1 MKNVNKLLLFFLC
14 VAAVLTT
21 AVAGTL
27 AWLSD
32 VETAVNT
39 FTIGRVNIVVD
50 EAKVNEDGTP
60 VTGADRVKA
69 NEYHILPGL
78 EYTKDPTVTVD
89 GGSEDAYVRMIL
101 TVHNA
106 SDVQAILTKYNLG
119 DFSVLIGGWDK
130 NTWLYEGFTEDT
142 TNNTISFEFRY
153 KEVVAKSATDT
164 KLTALFDTLIVP
176 GEITGEEMKEL
187 YDGGFKMEVFGHAI
201 QAAGFDTEDA
211 AWDAFDTQHNSW

>member
-1 MKNVNKLLLFFLC
+1 MKNANKILLICICLI
-14 VAAVLTT
+14 AVLT
-21 AVAGTL
+21 VSLVGTL
-27 AWLSD
+27 AYLLDTDS
-32 VETAVNT
+32 TVNT
-39 FTIGRVNIVVD
+39 FTVGQVHISVD
-50 EAKVNEDGTP
+50 EAKVNADGTP
-60 VTGADRVKA
+60 VAGADRVKA
-69 NEYHILPGL
+69 NEYHVLPGM

-106 SDVQAILTKYNLG
+106 SDVQAILTKYGLG

-142 TNNTISFEFRY
+142 VKNTISFEFRY
-153 KEVVAKSATDT
+153 KEIVSKSTTDT

-176 GEITGEEMKEL
+176 GEITGEEMKDL

-201 QAAGFDTEDA
+201 QAAGFNTEDA
-211 AWDAFDTQHNSW
+211 AWDAFDTQHNS

>member
-1 MKNVNKLLLFFLC
+1 MKNANKILLICICLI
-14 VAAVLTT
+14 AVLT
-21 AVAGTL
+21 VSLVGTL
-27 AWLSD
+27 AYLLDTDS
-32 VETAVNT
+32 TVNT
-39 FTIGRVNIVVD
+39 FTVGQVHISVD
-50 EAKVNEDGTP
+50 EAKVNADGTL
-60 VTGADRVKA
+60 VAGADRVKA
-69 NEYHILPGL
+69 NEYHVLPGM

-106 SDVQAILTKYNLG
+106 SDVQAILTKYGLG

-130 NTWLYEGFTEDT
+130 STWLYEGFAEDAQKD
-142 TNNTISFEFRY
+142 TISFEFRY
-153 KEVVAKSATDT
+153 KEIVSKSTTDT

-176 GEITGEEMKEL
+176 GEITGEEMKDL

-211 AWDAFDTQHNSW
+211 AWDAFDTQYNS

>member
-1 MKNVNKLLLFFLC
+1 MKNTKKILLICIC
-14 VAAVLTT
+14 VIAVLT
-21 AVAGTL
+21 VSVVGTL
-27 AWLSD
+27 AYLTD
-32 VETAVNT
+32 TDYAVNT
-39 FTIGRVNIVVD
+39 FTIGQVSISID
-50 EAKVNEDGTP
+50 EAKVNADGTP
-60 VTGADRVKA
+60 VAGADRVKA

-78 EYTKDPTVTVD
+78 KYTKDPTVTVD

-153 KEVVAKSATDT
+153 KEVVAKSESDT
-164 KLTALFDTLIVP
+164 KLPVLFDTLIVP
-176 GEITGEEMKEL
+176 GEITGEEMKDL

-211 AWDAFDTQHNSW
+211 AWDAFDTQHDS

>member
-1 MKNVNKLLLFFLC
+1 MKNTKKTLLICIC
-14 VAAVLTT
+14 VVAVLTT
-21 AVAGTL
+21 SVVGAL
-27 AWLSD
+27 AYLVDTDS
-32 VETAVNT
+32 AVNT
-39 FTIGRVNIVVD
+39 FTMGQVHISVD
-50 EAKVNEDGTP
+50 EAKVNADGTP

-69 NEYHILPGL
+69 NEYHILPGMQ
-78 EYTKDPTVTVD
+78 YTKDPTVTVN

-101 TVHNA
+101 TFHNA

-119 DFSVLIGGWDK
+119 DFSILIGGWDK

-142 TNNTISFEFRY
+142 AKNTISFEFRY

-176 GEITGEEMKEL
+176 GEITGEEMKDL

-211 AWDAFDTQHNSW
+211 AWDAFDTQHDS

>member
-1 MKNVNKLLLFFLC
+1 MKNTKKILLICIC
-14 VAAVLTT
+14 VIAVLT
-21 AVAGTL
+21 VSLVGTL
-27 AWLSD
+27 AYLMDTDS
-32 VETAVNT
+32 AVNT
-39 FTIGRVNIVVD
+39 FTIGQVYISVD
-50 EAKVNEDGTP
+50 EAKVNADGTP
-60 VTGADRVKA
+60 VAGADRVKA
-69 NEYHILPGL
+69 NEYHILPGM
-78 EYTKDPTVTVD
+78 EYTKDPAVTVN

-130 NTWLYEGFTEDT
+130 TTWLYEGFTEDT
-142 TNNTISFEFRY
+142 AKNTISFEFRY

-164 KLTALFDTLIVP
+164 KLPVLFDTLIVP
-176 GEITGEEMKEL
+176 GEITGEEMKDL

-211 AWDAFDTQHNSW
+211 AWDVFDTQHNS

>member
-1 MKNVNKLLLFFLC
+1 MKNTRKILLICIC
-14 VAAVLTT
+14 VIAVLT
-21 AVAGTL
+21 VSLVGTL
-27 AWLSD
+27 AYLMDTDS
-32 VETAVNT
+32 AVNT
-39 FTIGRVNIVVD
+39 FTMGQVHIFVD
-50 EAKVNEDGTP
+50 EAKVNADGTP
-60 VTGADRVKA
+60 VPGTDRVKA
-69 NEYHILPGL
+69 NEYHVLPGM

-106 SDVQAILTKYNLG
+106 SDVQAVLTKYNLG

-153 KEVVAKSATDT
+153 KEVVAKSTTDT

-176 GEITGEEMKEL
+176 GEITGEEMKDL

-211 AWDAFDTQHNSW
+211 AWDAFDTQHDS

>member
-1 MKNVNKLLLFFLC
+1 MKNTKKILLICIC
-14 VAAVLTT
+14 VIAVLT
-21 AVAGTL
+21 VSVVGTL
-27 AWLSD
+27 AYLTD
-32 VETAVNT
+32 TDYAVNT
-39 FTIGRVNIVVD
+39 FTIGQVSISID
-50 EAKVNEDGTP
+50 EAKVNADGTP
-60 VTGADRVKA
+60 VAGADRVKA

-78 EYTKDPTVTVD
+78 KYTKDPTVTVD

-153 KEVVAKSATDT
+153 KEVVAKSATDA

-176 GEITGEEMKEL
+176 GEITGEEMKDL

-211 AWDAFDTQHNSW
+211 AWDAFDTQHNS

>member
-1 MKNVNKLLLFFLC
+1 MKNANKILLICICLI
-14 VAAVLTT
+14 AVLT
-21 AVAGTL
+21 VSLVGTL
-27 AWLSD
+27 AYLLDTDS
-32 VETAVNT
+32 AVNT
-39 FTIGRVNIVVD
+39 FTVGQVHISVD
-50 EAKVNEDGTP
+50 EAKVNADGTP
-60 VTGADRVKA
+60 VAGADRVKA
-69 NEYHILPGL
+69 NEYHVLPGM

-106 SDVQAILTKYNLG
+106 SDVQAILTKYGLG

-130 NTWLYEGFTEDT
+130 NTWLYEGFAEDAQKD
-142 TNNTISFEFRY
+142 TISFEFRY
-153 KEVVAKSATDT
+153 KEIVSKSTTDT

-176 GEITGEEMKEL
+176 GEITGEEMKDL

-211 AWDAFDTQHNSW
+211 AWDAFDTQHNS

>member
-1 MKNVNKLLLFFLC
+1 MKNANKILLICICLI
-14 VAAVLTT
+14 AVLT
-21 AVAGTL
+21 VSLVGTL
-27 AWLSD
+27 AYLLDTDS
-32 VETAVNT
+32 TVNT
-39 FTIGRVNIVVD
+39 FTVGQVHISVD
-50 EAKVNEDGTP
+50 EAKVNADGTP
-60 VTGADRVKA
+60 VAGADRVKA
-69 NEYHILPGL
+69 NEYHVLPGM

-106 SDVQAILTKYNLG
+106 SDVQAILTKYGLG

-142 TNNTISFEFRY
+142 VKNTISFEFRY
-153 KEVVAKSATDT
+153 KEIVSKSTTDT

-176 GEITGEEMKEL
+176 GEITGEEMKDL

-211 AWDAFDTQHNSW
+211 AWDAFDTQHNS

>member
-1 MKNVNKLLLFFLC
+1 MKNTKKILLICIC
-14 VAAVLTT
+14 VIAVLT
-21 AVAGTL
+21 VSIIGTL
-27 AWLSD
+27 AYLTDTDS
-32 VETAVNT
+32 AVNT
-39 FTIGRVNIVVD
+39 FTIGQVYISID
-50 EAKVNEDGTP
+50 ESKVNADGTP

-69 NEYHILPGL
+69 NEYHILPGMK
-78 EYTKDPTVTVD
+78 YTKDPTVTVN

-130 NTWLYEGFTEDT
+130 AAWLYEGFTEDT
-142 TNNTISFEFRY
+142 EKNTISFEFRF
-153 KEVVAKSATDT
+153 KEIVTKSDTDT
-164 KLTALFDTLIVP
+164 KLPALFDTLIVP
-176 GEITGEEMKEL
+176 GEITGAETKDL

-211 AWDAFDTQHNSW
+211 AWDVFDTQHKS

>member
-1 MKNVNKLLLFFLC
+1 MKNTKKILLICIC
-14 VAAVLTT
+14 VIAVLT
-21 AVAGTL
+21 VSLVGTL
-27 AWLSD
+27 AYLVDTDS
-32 VETAVNT
+32 AVNT
-39 FTIGRVNIVVD
+39 FTTGQVHISID
-50 EAKVNEDGTP
+50 EAKVDADGTP
-60 VTGADRVKA
+60 VAGADRVKA
-69 NEYHILPGL
+69 NEYHILPGMQ
-78 EYTKDPTVTVD
+78 YTKDPTVTVN

-119 DFSVLIGGWDK
+119 DFSILIGGWDK

-142 TNNTISFEFRY
+142 AKNTISFEFRY

-176 GEITGEEMKEL
+176 GEITGEEMKDL

-201 QAAGFDTEDA
+201 QAAGFDTADA
-211 AWDAFDTQHNSW
+211 AWTTFASQYNP

>member
-1 MKNVNKLLLFFLC
+1 MKNTKKILLICIC
-14 VAAVLTT
+14 VIAVLT
-21 AVAGTL
+21 VSVVGTL
-27 AWLSD
+27 AYLTDTDS
-32 VETAVNT
+32 AVNT
-39 FTIGRVNIVVD
+39 FTMGQVSISID
-50 EAKVNEDGTP
+50 EAKVNADGTP
-60 VTGADRVKA
+60 ITGADRVKA
-69 NEYHILPGL
+69 NEYHILPGM

-106 SDVQAILTKYNLG
+106 SDVHAILTKYNLG

-153 KEVVAKSATDT
+153 KEVVAKSTTDT

-176 GEITGEEMKEL
+176 GEITGEEMRDL

-211 AWDAFDTQHNSW
+211 AWAAFDTQHDS

>member
-1 MKNVNKLLLFFLC
+1 VKNTKKILLICIC
-14 VAAVLTT
+14 VIAVLT
-21 AVAGTL
+21 VSVVGTL
-27 AWLSD
+27 AYLTDTDS
-32 VETAVNT
+32 AVNT
-39 FTIGRVNIVVD
+39 FTMGQVHISVD
-50 EAKVNEDGTP
+50 EAKVNADGTP

-78 EYTKDPTVTVD
+78 KYTKDPAVTVN

-106 SDVQAILTKYNLG
+106 SDVQAVLTKYNLG

-130 NTWLYEGFTEDT
+130 AIWLYEGFTEDT
-142 TNNTISFEFRY
+142 AKNTISFEFRY
-153 KEVVAKSATDT
+153 KEVVAKSAADT
-164 KLTALFDTLIVP
+164 KLPALFDTLIVP
-176 GEITGEEMKEL
+176 GEITGQEMKDL

-211 AWDAFDTQHNSW
+211 AWDAFDTQHNS

>member
-1 MKNVNKLLLFFLC
+1 MKNTKKILLICIC
-14 VAAVLTT
+14 VIAVLT
-21 AVAGTL
+21 VSVVGTL
-27 AWLSD
+27 AYLTD
-32 VETAVNT
+32 TDYAVNT
-39 FTIGRVNIVVD
+39 FTIGQVSISID
-50 EAKVNEDGTP
+50 EAKVNADGAP
-60 VTGADRVKA
+60 VAGADRVKA
-69 NEYHILPGL
+69 NENHILPGL
-78 EYTKDPTVTVD
+78 KYTKDPTVTVD

-153 KEVVAKSATDT
+153 KEVVAKSATDA

-176 GEITGEEMKEL
+176 GEITGEEMKDL

-211 AWDAFDTQHNSW
+211 AWDAFDTQHNS

>member
-1 MKNVNKLLLFFLC
+1 MKNTKKILLICIC
-14 VAAVLTT
+14 VIAVLT
-21 AVAGTL
+21 VSVVGTL
-27 AWLSD
+27 AYLTD
-32 VETAVNT
+32 TDYAVNT
-39 FTIGRVNIVVD
+39 FTIGQVSISID
-50 EAKVNEDGTP
+50 EAKVNADGTP
-60 VTGADRVKA
+60 VAGADRVKA

-78 EYTKDPTVTVD
+78 KYTKDPTVTVD

-119 DFSVLIGGWDK
+119 DFSILIGGWDK
-130 NTWLYEGFTEDT
+130 NTWLYEGFTEDI

-153 KEVVAKSATDT
+153 KEVVAKSTTDT

-176 GEITGEEMKEL
+176 GEITGEEMKDL

-211 AWDAFDTQHNSW
+211 AWDAFDTQHNS